1 MSLYIKNGEFHD
13 RITHEKMKIEFG
25 NKEQIDTIKK
35 YEKFKDEGKLLSNL
49 SSDITII
56 FKFQCLCG
64 CHLDIKID
72 GETEFIDKI
81 GNVEAIILT
90 PTDKTSKC
98 YRCGQMYC
106 VEEKSKGLSLVMLDD
121 KRKKEM

>member
-1 MSLYIKNGEFHD
+1 MSLYIKNGKFYEQQSD
-13 RITHEKMKIEFG
+13 KIVNIELG
-25 NKEQIDTIKK
+25 NQEQIDTIKK